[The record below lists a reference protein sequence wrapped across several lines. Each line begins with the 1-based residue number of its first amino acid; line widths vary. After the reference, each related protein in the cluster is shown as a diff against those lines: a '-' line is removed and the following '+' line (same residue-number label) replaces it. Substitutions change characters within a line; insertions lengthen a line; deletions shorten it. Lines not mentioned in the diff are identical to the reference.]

1 MAGCPH
7 HRPGRAGVTADT
19 DEQRMLRDAVALVEA
34 HPDYRVLRRL
44 TIASE
49 FGVHPS
55 GATATAVIL
64 DTETTGMSREGDQI
78 IELALVRFEYEVATG
93 AIVRITDVYSGL
105 EDPGRPIPPESTAI
119 HGITDAM
126 VAGHAL
132 DERRVAEAVRDA
144 TLVVAH
150 NAGFDRPF
158 VEARLPM
165 FATLP
170 WGCSLEQVPWADEG
184 FRGAKLEYLGW
195 ASGFFYEAHRSETDC
210 RALLEVLRR
219 PLPKSG
225 CVAFKRLL
233 EAAAEPA
240 LRLWATGSPFETKDL
255 LRERGYRWDA
265 ERRCWHR
272 VVLKSLAKEE
282 SEWLKAAV
290 YGGRPAQIE
299 VEVLDARVR
308 FSDRPGPRRMR
319 VI

>member
-1 MAGCPH
+1 MIGPAGGGPDQS
-7 HRPGRAGVTADT
+7 V
-19 DEQRMLRDAVALVEA
+19 LDAAALLDA

-44 TIASE
+44 EVVSD
-49 FGVHPS
+49 FGVRPA
-55 GATATAVIL
+55 GPTAAAVVL
-64 DTETTGMSREGDQI
+64 DTETTGMSRDSDQI
-78 IELALVRFEYEVATG
+78 IELALVRFEYGIETGEVA
-93 AIVRITDVYSGL
+93 RITAIYSGL

-126 VAGHAL
+126 VAGKAL
-132 DERRVAEAVRDA
+132 DEARIAAVVEGA

-158 VEARLPM
+158 VEERLPL
-165 FATLP
+165 FANLP

-195 ASGFFYEAHRSETDC
+195 ASGFFYDAHRSETDC
-210 RALLEVLRR
+210 RALLEILRR

-225 CVAFKRLL
+225 QTGLKRLL

-240 LRLWATGSPFETKDL
+240 LRLWATGSPFDTKDL

-272 VVLKSLAKEE
+272 VVTRAVAKEE
-282 SEWLKAAV
+282 SEWLKTAV
-290 YGGRPAQIE
+290 YGGRAAQIE

-308 FSDRPGPRRMR
+308 FSGRPGPKKVR

>member
-1 MAGCPH
+1 M
-7 HRPGRAGVTADT
+7 TT
-19 DEQRMLRDAVALVEA
+19 LTEDERSLRDALALVEA

-44 TIASE
+44 QVASE
-49 FGVHPS
+49 FGIRPS
-55 GATATAVIL
+55 GTTATAVVL
-64 DTETTGMSREGDQI
+64 DTETTGMSRESDQV
-78 IELALVRFEYEVATG
+78 IELALLRFEYEVDSG

-119 HGITDAM
+119 HGITDEM

-132 DERRVAEAVRDA
+132 DEQRVAEVVRDA

-165 FATLP
+165 FANLP

-210 RALLEVLRR
+210 RALIEVLRR

-225 CVAFKRLL
+225 RIAFKRLL

-272 VVLKSLAKEE
+272 VVAKSLAKEE
-282 SEWLKAAV
+282 SEWLKLAV

>member
-1 MAGCPH
+1 MS
-7 HRPGRAGVTADT
+7 RPADT
-19 DEQRMLRDAVALVEA
+19 ATDRAVRDAVALLEA
-34 HPDYRVLRRL
+34 HPDFRVLRRL
-44 TIASE
+44 APAAD
-49 FGVHPS
+49 FGVRPGGS
-55 GATATAVIL
+55 TATAVVL

-78 IELALVRFEYEVATG
+78 IELALVRFEYAVETG
-93 AIVRITDVYSGL
+93 DIARVTDVYSGL

-119 HGITDAM
+119 HGITDEM
-126 VAGHAL
+126 VAGKAL
-132 DERRVAEAVRDA
+132 DEARIAAVARDA
-144 TLVVAH
+144 TLIVAH

-165 FATLP
+165 FAALP
-170 WGCSLEQVPWADEG
+170 WACSLEQVPWSDEG

-195 ASGFFYEAHRSETDC
+195 ASGFFYDAHRSETDC
-210 RALLEVLRR
+210 RALLELLRR

-225 CVAFKRLL
+225 RIAFKRLL

-272 VVLKSLAKEE
+272 VVAKAVAKDE
-282 SEWLKAAV
+282 SEWLKTAV

-308 FSDRPGPRRMR
+308 FSGRPGPKKTR

>member
-1 MAGCPH
+1 MNESTNAAP
-7 HRPGRAGVTADT
+7 PPDV
-19 DEQRMLRDAVALVEA
+19 LDAVALLEA

-44 TIASE
+44 QVASD
-49 FGVHPS
+49 FGVRPAGPVAS
-55 GATATAVIL
+55 AVVI
-64 DTETTGMSREGDQI
+64 DTETTGTNRDDDQI
-78 IELALVRFEYEVATG
+78 IELALVRFEYATDSG
-93 AIVRITDVYSGL
+93 EIARITDVYSGL

-126 VAGHAL
+126 VAGKAL
-132 DERRVAEAVRDA
+132 DEARIAAAVRDA
-144 TLVVAH
+144 ALIVAH
-150 NAGFDRPF
+150 NAAFDRPF
-158 VEARLPM
+158 VEARLPL
-165 FATLP
+165 FAALP
-170 WGCSLEQVPWADEG
+170 WGCSLEQVPWAEEG

-195 ASGFFYEAHRSETDC
+195 ASGFFYDAHRSETDC
-210 RALLEVLRR
+210 RALLELLRR

-225 CVAFKRLL
+225 RIAFQRLL

-272 VVLKSLAKEE
+272 VVSKALAKEE
-282 SEWLKAAV
+282 SEWLKTSV
-290 YGGRPAQIE
+290 YAGRPAQIE

-308 FSDRPGPRRMR
+308 FSGRPGPRKTR